1 MEYMLKKRGWV
12 EVICGSMFAGKT
24 EELLRRIK
32 RAEYAKQKIVMFK
45 PLMDNRYSED
55 EVVSHNKNSYK
66 SINID
71 HARDMLEHVTKDIDI
86 VAIDEVQFLDD
97 EVIDIIDYF
106 ASKKKRVICTG
117 LDKDFRGEPFTF
129 MPKLLSTAEFVTKLS
144 AICVICGDSATRTQR
159 IVNGKPAKY
168 TDPLILLGAEEN
180 YEPRCRQCHK
190 VPGKKKRYNTL
201 G

>member
-12 EVICGSMFAGKT
+12 EIICGSMFAGKT

-32 RAEYAKQKIVMFK
+32 RAEYAKQNIVMFK
-45 PLMDNRYSED
+45 PSIDVRYSDD

-66 SINID
+66 SITID
-71 HARDMLEHVTKDIDI
+71 HARDMLKHVTKDVDI

-97 EVIDIIDYF
+97 EVVDIIEYF

-129 MPKLLSTAEFVTKLS
+129 MPRLLSTAEFVTKLS
-144 AICVICGDSATRTQR
+144 AICVVCGDSATRTQR

-168 TDPLILLGAEEN
+168 TDPLILIGADEN
-180 YEPRCRQCHK
+180 YEPRCRHCHK
-190 VPGKKKRYNTL
+190 VPGKKKRYDTL